1 MKFSCQAAP
10 SMTNLQE
17 MTEANKSLSL
27 LVLYRI
33 TEENTKRHLMANK
46 KVNAE
51 SYSVAKCK
59 RQIKIHATV
68 RNTLLADPTVRKKK
82 SLAMYLLHTLQNKRS
97 NHRETQENCN
107 RYTAQSVGVIIFS
120 SACGRLHE

>member
-1 MKFSCQAAP
+1 
-10 SMTNLQE
+10 MTNLQE
-17 MTEANKSLSL
+17 MTEANKSFSL

-68 RNTLLADPTVRKKK
+68 QNTLLADPTVRKKK
-82 SLAMYLLHTLQNKRS
+82 SLAAHFTELYLLHTLQNKRS